1 MADITA
7 PSTLMTAPKKTSS
20 PKEFFERLY
29 GSCDDS
35 KKDVDSDQGDVIDVT
50 TVKTEEVNNLN
61 NNTRMLNK
69 LEQHYNNTLN
79 NFGLAQPGNPW
90 ASYLTGGGSSGGQ
103 LPPGMATNSFLFC
116 LPLLNEMIGLP

>member
-1 MADITA
+1 MSDITA
-7 PSTLMTAPKKTSS
+7 PSSVMTAPKKTSS

-29 GSCDDS
+29 GSCDNS

-50 TVKTEEVNNLN
+50 TVKTEEVNSLN
-61 NNTRMLNK
+61 
-69 LEQHYNNTLN
+69 NNTLN

>member
-7 PSTLMTAPKKTSS
+7 PAPSVMTAPKKTSS

-29 GSCDDS
+29 GSCDNRT
-35 KKDVDSDQGDVIDVT
+35 KDADSDQGDVIDVT
-50 TVKTEEVNNLN
+50 TVKTEEVNSLN

-79 NFGLAQPGNPW
+79 NFGLAQPGHPAPSW
-90 ASYLTGGGSSGGQ
+90 ASYLTGAGSSGAQ
-103 LPPGMATNSFLFC
+103 LPPGLATNSIFYVC
-116 LPLLNEMIGLP
+116 LL